1 MKQYNSFVEIDERL
15 RILRLQR
22 EIDTESIKLHLNQAK
37 SSLYPTRW
45 VGGFN
50 GLAQKVILTFA
61 IKKLSDFSRRFR
73 GLGRNKEIPLRS
85 E

>member
-22 EIDTESIKLHLNQAK
+22 EIDTERIKLHLNQAK

-45 VGGFN
+45 VGSFN
-50 GLAQKVILTFA
+50 GLIQKVILTLV
-61 IKKLSDFSRRFR
+61 IKKLSGFSGRFR
-73 GLGRNKEIPLRS
+73 MLGRNRETA
-85 E
+85 